1 MELDFVY
8 EVFTDTSVAATIR
21 PVGEMPD
28 SVNFDTLETE
38 GALDEVI
45 FEIVETDKKADF
57 YFLHPAVLVFSDTV
71 YQSDLATSF
80 EFAGE
85 IVPLKMKGG
94 EKLYL
99 LNIVF
104 TQALL
109 DFEKSNFGEYDELG
123 EPEIIKAVYDISQLE
138 GVSSLFKIPENASK
152 TIYCTT
158 YADEHNFYKDYHDG
172 GFTGLKFTHLIKMK
186 MTNTRDG
193 WEMKVVK

>member
-1 MELDFVY
+1 MELEFVY

-38 GALDEVI
+38 GALDDVI
-45 FEIVETDKKADF
+45 FEIVDKDKQADF

-85 IVPLKMKGG
+85 IVPLKLKGG

-109 DFEKSNFGEYDELG
+109 DFEKSKFGEYDDLG
-123 EPEIIKAVYDISQLE
+123 EPEIIKAVYDVGQLE

-152 TIYCTT
+152 AIYCTT
-158 YADEHNFYKDYHDG
+158 YADEHNFYKDYHAG
-172 GFTGLKFTHLIKMK
+172 GFTGLKFTQLLKMK
-186 MTNTRDG
+186 LANTQDG

>member
-1 MELDFVY
+1 MELEFVY

-38 GALDEVI
+38 GALDDVI
-45 FEIVETDKKADF
+45 FEIVDKDKQADF

-85 IVPLKMKGG
+85 IVPLKLKGG

-109 DFEKSNFGEYDELG
+109 DFEKSKFGEYDDLG
-123 EPEIIKAVYDISQLE
+123 EPEIIKAVYDVGQLE

-152 TIYCTT
+152 AIYCTT
-158 YADEHNFYKDYHDG
+158 YADEHNFYKDYHDA
-172 GFTGLKFTHLIKMK
+172 GFSGLKFTQLLKMK
-186 MTNTRDG
+186 MTNTQDG